1 MYYRPGPPCA
11 SCRSGTLLL
20 QNGTACAYNKDIKQT
35 KTMKDNFLAAFRL
48 LDEHSAMAFNY
59 WETVLFD
66 EDGEWIESEVTESNL
81 FSMRMDACCAAG
93 KVLCEV

>member
-1 MYYRPGPPCA
+1 VPVAKVSHCA
-11 SCRSGTLLL
+11 PE
-20 QNGTACAYNKDIKQT
+20 TAGRVPIIRGHKQT

-48 LDEHSAMAFNY
+48 LDEHNVMAFNY

-66 EDGEWIESEVTESNL
+66 EEGEWIESEVTESNL